1 MSCLPDGPLTAGRY
15 GFGEAQPTFISLIH
29 FPHLALM
36 SPRFNGPRRK
46 SRSWGFDRGDR
57 MSDDSTEAAD
67 NEQPGDRL
75 NDTPPTPTPAPAPPV
90 TGSAIPLPAVDP
102 TAPTAPAGDT
112 PAPPMAPPV
121 TSEQSVVPP
130 AGPAAGSYALGALS
144 GNPHLGPSSGP
155 AYSAPAT
162 GQLPPTWGPPAATGA
177 GTSTGKPGSHRF
189 RNVAAVTGAIVIAVA

>member
-1 MSCLPDGPLTAGRY
+1 
-15 GFGEAQPTFISLIH
+15 
-29 FPHLALM
+29 
-36 SPRFNGPRRK
+36 
-46 SRSWGFDRGDR
+46 

-67 NEQPGDRL
+67 NGQQTDHL
-75 NDTPPTPTPAPAPPV
+75 NDTPPTPTPASTPPV

-112 PAPPMAPPV
+112 PAPPMPPGPPMAPPV

-162 GQLPPTWGPPAATGA
+162 GQLPPTWGPPSATGA
-177 GTSTGKPGSHRF
+177 G
-189 RNVAAVTGAIVIAVA
+189 AGARRGNQGPIASATWPR

>member
-1 MSCLPDGPLTAGRY
+1 
-15 GFGEAQPTFISLIH
+15 
-29 FPHLALM
+29 
-36 SPRFNGPRRK
+36 
-46 SRSWGFDRGDR
+46 

-67 NEQPGDRL
+67 NEQAGDHL
-75 NDTPPTPTPAPAPPV
+75 NDTPPTPTPTPAPPV

-102 TAPTAPAGDT
+102 TAPTAPVGDT

-177 GTSTGKPGSHRF
+177 G
-189 RNVAAVTGAIVIAVA
+189 AGARQGNQDPIASATWPR